1 MRLLSLLVSAR
12 QDELP
17 KNTVNSLTSRE
28 LLKGVAEA
36 HRTAKIVQIKLLR
49 IFVNIQQ
56 YIFHFTLVNVT

>member
-36 HRTAKIVQIKLLR
+36 HRTIV
-49 IFVNIQQ
+49 
-56 YIFHFTLVNVT
+56 